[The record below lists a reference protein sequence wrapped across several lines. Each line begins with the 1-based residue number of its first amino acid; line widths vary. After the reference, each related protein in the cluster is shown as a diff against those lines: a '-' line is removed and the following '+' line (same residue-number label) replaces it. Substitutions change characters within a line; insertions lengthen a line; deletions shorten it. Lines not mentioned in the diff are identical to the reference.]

1 MTLKPSRSMRAY
13 SATTFVLFFVVA
25 LLPIGYALL
34 FSVWK
39 NGGLSLG
46 AYTAVLREARQ
57 WALLRNS
64 LGIALGTTLVATV
77 LGVAVGFAIEY
88 VRVPSRRLL
97 SYCVAVPFLIPPY
110 VSAVAWIELLGKSGV
125 IPSFLYENVEI
136 DISPLKLY
144 GIPGV
149 ILVLALSHY
158 PIVVLTTVV
167 ALRRFDRR
175 LGEAARFVGRR
186 GAALLSVTLPLLAPT
201 ILSGALFVFVLALV
215 GFSVPSLLQVDV
227 YPVEVYSHFSAFHD
241 FRVATAQAL
250 PLLLTGALAL
260 VFWTLYVR
268 PRHAWLTGA
277 RRQRTYLHTTRRLR
291 AGGAILCWVLVAI
304 SAALPL
310 AVLIRRSLPLSSY
323 VEAWQ
328 TAREEIA
335 TSILVAVCSATLI
348 TLLAVSMAYLKR
360 RHRRKLSFYDLSLLP
375 FLVSG
380 PVLGIGLI
388 FFWNHDGVRALV
400 YDSLL
405 VVVLACA
412 GRFLFF
418 AHHGVG
424 AALRD
429 LHPNLEEAA
438 SVAGVTWWRQ
448 ATGIL
453 LPLIRPS
460 VVAVWGLCFLFSI
473 RELDATVLVCPP
485 GTTTLPVRL
494 FTLMHY
500 GPSRLVAALSVMTAA
515 MILLGAAVTAS
526 VYSRT
531 RRVLDARN

>member
-1 MTLKPSRSMRAY
+1 MRAY
-13 SATTFVLFFVVA
+13 SATTLVLFLVVA
-25 LLPIGYALL
+25 LLPVIYALA

-39 NGGLSLG
+39 DGSFSLG
-46 AYTAVLREARQ
+46 AYGTVLREARQ
-57 WALLRNS
+57 WRLLRNS

-77 LGVAVGFAIEY
+77 LGVAVGFALEY

-110 VSAVAWIELLGKSGV
+110 ISAIAWIELLGKSGV
-125 IPSFLYENVEI
+125 IPSLLFENVEM

-149 ILVLALSHY
+149 ILVLGLSYY

-175 LGEAARFVGRR
+175 LEEAARFVSRR

-215 GFSVPSLLQVDV
+215 AFSVPSLLQVDV

-241 FRVATAQAL
+241 FRVATVQAF
-250 PLLLTGALAL
+250 PLILTGALAL

-268 PRHAWLTGA
+268 PKRAWLTGA
-277 RRQRTYLHTTRRLR
+277 RRQGTRLPTSWRLR
-291 AGGAILCWVLVAI
+291 AGGAVLCWLLVAI

-323 VEAWQ
+323 IEAWR
-328 TAREEIA
+328 TAKEEIA
-335 TSILVAVCSATLI
+335 TSILVAIGSATLL
-348 TLLAVSMAYLKR
+348 TVLAFSMAYLKR
-360 RHRRKLSFYDLSLLP
+360 RRRRKLSLYDLSLLP

-380 PVLGIGLI
+380 PVLGVGLI
-388 FFWNHDGVRALV
+388 FLWNHGDPRALV

-418 AHHGVG
+418 AHHGVA

-429 LHPNLEEAA
+429 LHPSLEEAA

-453 LPLIRPS
+453 LPLVRPS
-460 VVAVWGLCFLFSI
+460 VVAVWGLCLLFSI

-485 GTTTLPVRL
+485 GSTTLPVRL

-500 GPSRLVAALSVMTAA
+500 GPSRLVAALSVMTAL
-515 MILLGAAVTAS
+515 MILLGAAVTAL
-526 VYSRT
+526 VYSMT
-531 RRVLDARN
+531 RRMLDARN